1 MAASLML
8 RNGAQAAEKAA
19 RKAALAYAVEGGMSA
34 GLDYFPAQN
43 STPLVFGENRPVGG
57 KLQDRTESNLTPAA
71 AVDSF
76 L

>member
-1 MAASLML
+1 MFASIPAPMMAST
-8 RNGAQAAEKAA
+8 GEHFT
-19 RKAALAYAVEGGMSA
+19 S
-34 GLDYFPAQN
+34 YFPAQN